1 MSQPVLELE
10 DVSKDYHGLRPLR
23 IARLSVAHGEQV
35 SLVGLDQSTAEVFV
49 NLVTGAS
56 LPDRGSI
63 RLFGRHTADISNSDD
78 WLTMVDRFGIVS
90 RRSVLLDSMTVVQN
104 LAMPFTLDIEPP
116 APDMRERAAA
126 LAREV
131 GIAEDALDR
140 AIVELDPLTV
150 FAVRLGRALA
160 LNPSVLLFEHP
171 TAEVAPADISALA
184 ARCRTVAERRNI
196 ATVVLT
202 ADREFAADAASRV
215 LTLDP
220 ATGRLSGGGW
230 FSRFRRA

>member
-1 MSQPVLELE
+1 MSEPVLELE

-23 IARLSVAHGEQV
+23 IARLSVAPGEQV
-35 SLVGLDQSTAEVFV
+35 SLVGFDQSTAEIFV

-63 RLFGRHTADISNSDD
+63 RLFGRRTADIRDSDD

-90 RRSVLLDSMTVVQN
+90 RRSVLLEAMTVVQN

-116 APDMRERAAA
+116 APDVRERAAA
-126 LAREV
+126 IAREV

-140 AIVELDPLTV
+140 SIVELDALSV

-171 TAEVAPADISALA
+171 TAEVAPPDIRALA
-184 ARCRTVAERRNI
+184 ARCRAVAERRNV

-202 ADREFAADAASRV
+202 ADRGFAADAASRV

-230 FSRFRRA
+230 FSRVRRA